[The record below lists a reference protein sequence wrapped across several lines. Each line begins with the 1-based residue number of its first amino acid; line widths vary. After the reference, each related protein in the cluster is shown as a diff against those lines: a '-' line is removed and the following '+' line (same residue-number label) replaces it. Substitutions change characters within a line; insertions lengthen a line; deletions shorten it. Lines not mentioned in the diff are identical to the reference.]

1 MASRQHKAVLVLPDV
16 GLNEKQVGA
25 LKEEFG
31 NSLVSSL
38 RRVGGLG
45 GEVTI
50 TIQIEIVFVFA
61 RE

>member
-25 LKEEFG
+25 LKDEFS
-31 NSLVSSL
+31 NHLVSSL
-38 RRVGGLG
+38 KRAGGLS
-45 GEVTI
+45 GEIVVI
-50 TIQIEIVFVFA
+50 IEIVVVY